1 MPPIVGVCNGAMI
14 MNDGIIP
21 HMTYERFNQS
31 LRPKVDGTRFLD
43 EIFNKPNLDFFVVFS
58 SLAYVT
64 GNLSQSPYAAANAFM
79 VSIVEGRRARGL
91 AGSILNLARVAPQPG
106 RSILPFIGSGR
117 HAPWP
122 AVSMHCIHEPS
133 SHVLYTR

>member
-1 MPPIVGVCNGAMI
+1 MI

-31 LRPKVDGTRFLD
+31 LRPKVEGTKFLD
-43 EIFNKPNLDFFVVFS
+43 EIFNKPTLDFFVVFS

-64 GNLSQSPYAAANAFM
+64 GNLGQSPYAAANAFM

-91 AGSILNLARVAPQPG
+91 AGSILNLAGISGLGYISRTDLGILDRLAKLGYSNMSEWDFLQFFAESVLAGKPG
-106 RSILPFIGSGR
+106 S
-117 HAPWP
+117 
-122 AVSMHCIHEPS
+122 
-133 SHVLYTR
+133 